1 MILDRLE
8 NASRY
13 FEAVPRF
20 DKVMAWLQKT
30 DVRAIPAGTVVLE
43 ENNLLIKVLDVHGK
57 LIEDCLF
64 ETHNDFID
72 IQIPITGAESM
83 GWKSKATCQHV
94 DKPYDKSIDMALYR
108 EQATTMAN
116 VQPGEFVVFF
126 PEDAHQPGIADPK
139 SDYRKLI
146 VKTRVVC

>member
-20 DKVMAWLQKT
+20 DKVMNWLANT
-30 DVRAIPAGTVVLE
+30 DVKSLPAGTEVLE
-43 ENNLLIKVLDVHGK
+43 KGKLLIKVLDVHGK
-57 LIEDCLF
+57 LEEDCLF
-64 ETHNDFID
+64 ETHNEFID

-94 DKPYDKSIDMALYR
+94 DKLYDKSIDMALYR

-116 VQPGEFVVFF
+116 VQPGEFIVFF
-126 PEDAHQPGIADPK
+126 PEDAHQPGIADPQAG
-139 SDYRKLI
+139 YRKLI
-146 VKTRVVC
+146 VKTRVIC

>member
-13 FEAVPRF
+13 FEVVPRF
-20 DKVMAWLQKT
+20 DQVMNWLANT
-30 DVRAIPAGTVVLE
+30 DVKSLPAGTEVLE
-43 ENNLLIKVLDVHGK
+43 KGKLLIKVLDVHGK
-57 LIEDCLF
+57 LEEDCLF
-64 ETHNDFID
+64 ETHNEFID

-83 GWKSKATCQHV
+83 GWKAKQACHNI
-94 DKPYDKSIDMALYR
+94 DKEYDASIDMALYR
-108 EQATTMAN
+108 EKATTMAN
-116 VQPGEFVVFF
+116 VQPGEFIVFF

-139 SDYRKLI
+139 ADYRKLI

>member
-13 FEAVPRF
+13 FEVVPRF

-30 DVRAIPAGTVVLE
+30 DVKSIPAGTVVLE
-43 ENNLLIKVLDVHGK
+43 ENKLLIKVLDVHGK

-72 IQIPITGAESM
+72 IQIPITGAEAM

-126 PEDAHQPGIADPK
+126 PEDAHQPGIADPNVN
-139 SDYRKLI
+139 YRKLI
-146 VKTRVVC
+146 VKTRVIC

>member
-13 FEAVPRF
+13 FEVVPRF

-30 DVRAIPAGTVVLE
+30 DVKSIPAGTVVLE

-64 ETHNDFID
+64 ETHNDYID

-83 GWKSKATCQHV
+83 GWKSKETCHHI
-94 DKPYDKSIDMALYR
+94 DKPYDKAIDMALYR
-108 EQATTMAN
+108 EQATNMAE
-116 VQPGEFVVFF
+116 VQVGEFVVFF
-126 PEDAHQPGIADPK
+126 PEDAHQPGIADPNVN
-139 SDYRKLI
+139 YRKLI
-146 VKTRVVC
+146 VKTRVIC